1 MGQSCSLHR
10 PFARPP
16 PPETFLCP
24 ISHVRMVDPVVAGDG
39 HTYERAFIEHWL
51 KHKHVSP
58 VTGLACGPRLVPNYT
73 LRSVIVEFK
82 Q

>member
-1 MGQSCSLHR
+1 
-10 PFARPP
+10 
-16 PPETFLCP
+16 
-24 ISHVRMVDPVVAGDG
+24 MVDPVVAGDG